1 MQIKWAKSAKD
12 SLRNIQ
18 SIHFSKEE
26 TKQYKIYLVQEIEQ
40 KISVLM
46 KISPSNEPSWKGT
59 YRLIVDKFKVYYSFS
74 VDKRTCFIEAIRHQH
89 QNIE

>member
-1 MQIKWAKSAKD
+1 MQIKWSKSAKD
-12 SLRNIQ
+12 SLRHIR

-26 TKQYKIYLVQEIEQ
+26 TKEYKVHLVREIEQ

-46 KISPSNEPSWKGT
+46 KIVPSNEPSWKGT
-59 YRLIVDKFKVYYSFS
+59 YRLFVDKFKVYYSFS
-74 VDKRTCFIEAIRHQH
+74 ADKRTCFIEALRHQH